1 MVADRVRPRTAAV
14 QHKSGIQQQ
23 PMKKRGAPSR
33 YTTNGVNY
41 QERSF
46 QMHQA
51 GPPRGQRYEDP
62 ESSEPEF
69 KAAKRVQSA
78 DLLSKLKVPSLKKYC
93 NVHNI
98 CVDEHPI
105 TREELFN
112 LILNHWK
119 RQVVDDKQV
128 LRKFAHTLQQRR
140 EDQE

>member
-1 MVADRVRPRTAAV
+1 
-14 QHKSGIQQQ
+14 
-23 PMKKRGAPSR
+23 
-33 YTTNGVNY
+33 
-41 QERSF
+41 
-46 QMHQA
+46 MHQA
-51 GPPRGQRYEDP
+51 GLPRSQRYEDP

>member
-1 MVADRVRPRTAAV
+1 
-14 QHKSGIQQQ
+14 
-23 PMKKRGAPSR
+23 
-33 YTTNGVNY
+33 
-41 QERSF
+41 
-46 QMHQA
+46 MHQA
-51 GPPRGQRYEDP
+51 GLPRSSRYEDP